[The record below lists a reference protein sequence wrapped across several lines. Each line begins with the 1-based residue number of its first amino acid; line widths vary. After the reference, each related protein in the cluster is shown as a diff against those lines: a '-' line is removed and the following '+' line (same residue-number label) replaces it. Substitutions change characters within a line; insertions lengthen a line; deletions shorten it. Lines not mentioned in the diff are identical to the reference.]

1 MKNTKFFFIILLAF
15 LFRLIALNQSL
26 WLDEAISAKVAS
38 KIPLS
43 AIISRFSIH
52 DFHPPLYYFFLRIW
66 SLIFGISE
74 ISLRMPSVIFSLLTG
89 YVVYKIVI
97 SISGK
102 RNALWAA
109 LFFLL
114 NPLIVYYSQE
124 ARMYMMATFFLSVA
138 TFYLLKLLKS
148 KRQKSA
154 DILLFNIATV
164 LSVFTFYGSVFMIA
178 AFGLALILK
187 KRTTII
193 PISFIGVVAALLIL
207 SPLLIMQYQNS
218 QALLS
223 IAPNWRSLLGVANA
237 KNLILI
243 PLKFATGRISMEPKI
258 VFFAV
263 AGLWT
268 LYVAVGVAVGSLKSR
283 LFFTLLSVPLAL
295 GFIFSLFTPLLS
307 YFRFL
312 YLILSMSCLL
322 ALGVQV
328 RFFRQILIGG
338 FVTFSLIYLL
348 STAYH
353 REDWKS
359 LSAQLPSSRPI
370 YMISTSSDPIGYYR
384 PDIAIIDLRSIDKIK
399 PTASE
404 IYIIPYTADIYGY
417 DFVHA
422 LQTALYKRERIISYR
437 GLSVE
442 LWSKSKSMARQK

>member
-1 MKNTKFFFIILLAF
+1 MKNTKLFFIILLAF

-26 WLDEAISAKVAS
+26 WLDEAISANVARS
-38 KIPLS
+38 IPLTR
-43 AIISRFSIH
+43 IISRFSIH

-109 LFFLL
+109 LFFLF

-124 ARMYMMATFFLSVA
+124 ARMYMIATFFLSVA
-138 TFYLLKLLKS
+138 TYYLLKLLKS
-148 KRQKSA
+148 KKQKSA
-154 DILLFNIATV
+154 DILLFNIATA
-164 LSVFTFYGSVFMIA
+164 LSIFTFYGSVFMIA
-178 AFGLALILK
+178 AFGLVLILK
-187 KRTTII
+187 KRISII
-193 PISFIGVVAALLIL
+193 PISFIGVGVALLIL
-207 SPLLIMQYQNS
+207 SPLLFLQYQNS
-218 QALLS
+218 QTLLS

-243 PLKFATGRISMEPKI
+243 PLKFATGRISIEPKI
-258 VFFAV
+258 VFFTV

-348 STAYH
+348 GTAYH
-353 REDWKS
+353 REDWRS
-359 LSAQLPSSRPI
+359 LSTQLPANRPI

-384 PDIAIIDLRSIDKIK
+384 PDIAIIDLRSIDQIK

-417 DFVHA
+417 DFVHG
-422 LQTALYKRERIISYR
+422 LQAALYKRVKVTSYR

-442 LWSKSKSMARQK
+442 VWSKSKSMARQK